1 MFKTV
6 LIIDDFQLEYEITK
20 QTLLNNRFAEHVIC
34 IDSAMDALL
43 YLCTAQ
49 PFPEVIFL
57 DVNMPKKNGFDFLDS
72 YKNFPEN
79 ARKHCSIVMLSGT
92 NSAADFQR
100 MMQYPDI
107 KKFFRK
113 PLTVDML
120 NELLD
125 A

>member
-20 QTLLNNRFAEHVIC
+20 QILLNNRFAEHVIC

-57 DVNMPKKNGFDFLDS
+57 DVNMPKKMVLIFWIATRVFL
-72 YKNFPEN
+72 KMQG
-79 ARKHCSIVMLSGT
+79 SIAVSSCYQAPTLRRISSG
-92 NSAADFQR
+92 
-100 MMQYPDI
+100 
-107 KKFFRK
+107 
-113 PLTVDML
+113 
-120 NELLD
+120 
-125 A
+125 